1 MPTHHAC
8 AACGYPLHRLRAVPD
23 PHYGLGVVVCPGCL
37 TAVVRRRDPAVQGF
51 RTGWKV
57 ARALL
62 TAGVQSLVLTLSVV
76 AATML
81 IRSVARSSMLDYG
94 ANPMAIVFQPARLV
108 APDPGPNLL
117 ILLVVQFLL
126 GLFVGVWLRSALRHL
141 WAVPTWLVWS
151 GLPLFFGL
159 LPALLYLLGRAV
171 GPQGSNWGE
180 RGDLALTGAMLGAA
194 TMYSVF
200 VLLGM
205 PLGGPVRELWAAGR
219 RARWSKR
226 RDARRRLRDDR

>member
-1 MPTHHAC
+1 M
-8 AACGYPLHRLRAVPD
+8 
-23 PHYGLGVVVCPGCL
+23 
-37 TAVVRRRDPAVQGF
+37 VRRRDPVVQGF
-51 RTGWKV
+51 RTGWKA

-62 TAGVQSLVLTLSVV
+62 TVGVQALVLVLSVV

-81 IRSVARSSMLDYG
+81 IRSIARSSMLDYG
-94 ANPMAIVFQPARLV
+94 ANPVAIIFQPDRLI

-126 GLFVGVWLRSALRHL
+126 GMFVGAWIRSALQHL

-151 GLPLFFGL
+151 ALPLFFGL
-159 LPALLYLLGRAV
+159 LPAWLYLVGRAF
-171 GPQGSNWGE
+171 GPPGATWGE
-180 RGDLALTGAMLGAA
+180 RSHLALTGAMVGAGTLYA
-194 TMYSVF
+194 VF
-200 VLLGM
+200 VLVGL